1 MFSSLPI
8 LNRRTFLKGVGLMG
22 AAGLLSA
29 CGGASSTAGS
39 TASARSAASSVPAE
53 AVDTTPLAEFVTWR
67 NASAEIE
74 CWNPIF

>member
-8 LNRRTFLKGVGLMG
+8 LNRRTFLKGVGLAG

-29 CGGASSTAGS
+29 CGWASSTAGS
-39 TASARSAASSVPAE
+39 TAPARSAASSVPAE
-53 AVDTTPLAEFVTWR
+53 AVDTAPLTEFVTWR

-74 CWNPIF
+74 CWNPFF